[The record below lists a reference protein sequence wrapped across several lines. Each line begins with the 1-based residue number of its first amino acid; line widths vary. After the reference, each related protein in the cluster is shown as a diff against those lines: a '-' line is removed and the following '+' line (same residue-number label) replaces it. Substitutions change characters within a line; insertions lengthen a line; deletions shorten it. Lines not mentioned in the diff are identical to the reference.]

1 DTYSTGF
8 STFSL
13 PNPNYADWC
22 DEMGIGFFAARSF
35 HPGGVNTSHVD
46 GSAKFVTNDVD
57 RKIWQRMGAM
67 K

>member
-1 DTYSTGF
+1 
-8 STFSL
+8 
-13 PNPNYADWC
+13 
-22 DEMGIGFFAARSF
+22 MGIGFFAARSF